1 MWKSKHTRI
10 LLTSVLLV
18 SPGLA
23 HANWVDEVCKEHPK
37 REFCTATIC
46 EKLSQGCLRFA
57 VATGGRSGSNNKE
70 IRYVLTPYRGGA
82 GSNDR
87 ELQWLKDG
95 PVVDTSGA
103 NKTEVDPVRLYQAYA
118 EKNGKAML
126 PVESLTSASF
136 ATKSPSVVTD
146 EQRKNI
152 LEAYQKMNYSKGS
165 SGAVPLQQKQFSDSI
180 KNNAVGNSSVPAQR
194 PD

>member
-1 MWKSKHTRI
+1 MWNSKHTTV
-10 LLTSVLLV
+10 LSAYVLLL
-18 SPGLA
+18 SSGLA
-23 HANWVDEVCKEHPK
+23 QAHWVDEVCSEHPK

-57 VATGGRSGSNNKE
+57 VVTGAGTGVGGSNKME
-70 IRYVLTPYRGGA
+70 PRYVLKPYRGGA

-95 PVVDTSGA
+95 PVLDTSGV
-103 NKTEVDPVRLYQAYA
+103 NKTEVDPVQLYQAYA

-126 PVESLTSASF
+126 PVESISTMANGS
-136 ATKSPSVVTD
+136 
-146 EQRKNI
+146 QRDQIAKEI
-152 LEAYQKMNYSKGS
+152 LKMNQSKGS
-165 SGAVPLQQKQFSDSI
+165 AGAVPIQQKQFSDSI